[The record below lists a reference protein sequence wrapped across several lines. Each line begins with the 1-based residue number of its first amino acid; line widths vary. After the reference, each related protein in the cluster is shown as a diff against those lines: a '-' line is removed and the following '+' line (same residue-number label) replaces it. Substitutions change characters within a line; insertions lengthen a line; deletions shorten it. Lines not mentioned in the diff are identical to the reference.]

1 MNTLPIDRKT
11 GIPCPDC
18 GTLIPVTIS
27 DLLGP
32 SGNFTCSNCGR
43 KLSLMRRESAQ
54 ALNEL
59 QKVQAAWR
67 NLDKKSHVNL

>member
-54 ALNEL
+54 A
-59 QKVQAAWR
+59 
-67 NLDKKSHVNL
+67 